1 MYRMF
6 RGCLPKQA
14 ICFMLHKQSVFY
26 FLCIFFA
33 CVCVCGL
40 LCFRNVCLANFPLI
54 CHFKKDNAKASW
66 LMAKIQASGRQC
78 FFFRPWTW
86 KWASFFFFPHWSCQ
100 LKTSLF
106 ICGEGWAF
114 GPGAV
119 LTEQCQAPATV
130 QLLFYFVCF
139 FFNIGY
145 K

>member
-1 MYRMF
+1 MQRHLGLWLKF
-6 RGCLPKQA
+6 KLRED
-14 ICFMLHKQSVFY
+14 SVSFSDHE
-26 FLCIFFA
+26 LENEQ
-33 CVCVCGL
+33 V
-40 LCFRNVCLANFPLI
+40 
-54 CHFKKDNAKASW
+54 
-66 LMAKIQASGRQC
+66 
-78 FFFRPWTW
+78 
-86 KWASFFFFPHWSCQ
+86 FFFFPHWSCQ